1 MQITFYLNKESFLEL
16 FEWIKK
22 EYPNIKYYDNI
33 KNNLLNEIELHNGL
47 VGYTGQIILTD
58 EHSILANKIINNSY
72 NFI

>member
-47 VGYTGQIILTD
+47 VGYTGQIILT
-58 EHSILANKIINNSY
+58 K
-72 NFI
+72 